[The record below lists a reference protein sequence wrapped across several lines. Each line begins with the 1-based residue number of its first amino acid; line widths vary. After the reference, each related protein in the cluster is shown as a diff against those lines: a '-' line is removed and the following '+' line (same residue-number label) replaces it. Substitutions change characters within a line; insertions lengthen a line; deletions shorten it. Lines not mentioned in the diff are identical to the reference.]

1 MASSAPV
8 KVVPGNK
15 ALLGPEK
22 VAALLLSMGKPAA
35 SRLLQHFDPLELR
48 QITRAAAA
56 LGSVSAAALDSLIE
70 DFAGQF
76 TSGVDLQST
85 ATDVEQLLTGV
96 LPPEQVA
103 DIMSDVLGSS
113 NNSLWERLS
122 GVPENMIAA
131 YVAKE
136 HPQTAAL
143 VLSKLSSSCTAK
155 VMGQLPRELR
165 NELLRRMIG
174 LKPVV
179 ESSMRLVET
188 TLHEDLLLA
197 LARNSG
203 PDLNTRMA
211 DIINK
216 MERDQMEDVL
226 QSLTDSRPKV
236 AETLKSLLFTFDDL
250 TKLTSAARTTLL
262 DQIPTERVVLAL
274 KGTDPAFRDIILSS
288 LASRA
293 RRIVEHELNTGG
305 PAAQRDVLKA
315 RRLIADTALQLAE
328 SGQIELNPSDDA
340 GAIIE

>member
-1 MASSAPV
+1 
-8 KVVPGNK
+8 
-15 ALLGPEK
+15 
-22 VAALLLSMGKPAA
+22 
-35 SRLLQHFDPLELR
+35 
-48 QITRAAAA
+48 
-56 LGSVSAAALDSLIE
+56 
-70 DFAGQF
+70 
-76 TSGVDLQST
+76 
-85 ATDVEQLLTGV
+85 V

-122 GVPENMIAA
+122 RVPENMIAA
-131 YVAKE
+131 YLAKE

-143 VLSKLSSSCTAK
+143 ILSKLSSSCTAK

-179 ESSMRLVET
+179 ESTMRLIEM

-226 QSLTDSRPKV
+226 QSLSDSRPKV

-250 TKLTSAARTTLL
+250 TKLTAQARTTLL
-262 DQIPTERVVLAL
+262 DQIPTERVVLSL
-274 KGTDPAFRDIILSS
+274 KGTDAAFRDIILSS

-305 PAAQRDVLKA
+305 PASQRDVLKA
-315 RRLIADTALQLAE
+315 RRIIADVALQLAE
-328 SGQIELNPSDDA
+328 AGQIELNPSDDA

>member
-1 MASSAPV
+1 MPTTAPMRAG
-8 KVVPGNK
+8 PPQK

-22 VAALLLSMGKPAA
+22 VAALLLAMGKPAA
-35 SRLLQHFDPLELR
+35 SRLLQHFDPVELR
-48 QITRAAAA
+48 QITRAATA
-56 LGSVSAAALDSLIE
+56 LGSVPVAALEGAIE

-96 LPPEQVA
+96 LAPEQVA

-131 YVAKE
+131 YLMKE

-143 VLSKLSSSCTAK
+143 ILSKLSSSCTAK
-155 VMGQLPRELR
+155 VMGQLPRDLR

-179 ESSMRLVET
+179 ESSVRLIET

-197 LARNSG
+197 ISRNSG

-216 MERDQMEDVL
+216 MERDHMEDVL
-226 QSLTDSRPKV
+226 QNLSDTRPKV
-236 AETLKSLLFTFDDL
+236 AETLKGLLFTFDDL
-250 TKLTSAARTTLL
+250 TKLTPQARTTLL
-262 DQIPTERVVLAL
+262 DQVPTERVVLSL

-315 RRLIADTALQLAE
+315 RRSIADTALQLAE

-340 GAIIE
+340 GATLD

>member
-1 MASSAPV
+1 MSASAPL
-8 KVVPGNK
+8 KTAP
-15 ALLGPEK
+15 AHRQLLGPER
-22 VAALLLSMGKPAA
+22 VAALLLAMGKPAA

-56 LGSVSAAALDSLIE
+56 LGSVSATSIEGLIE
-70 DFAGQF
+70 DFANQF
-76 TSGVDLQST
+76 TSGTDLTST
-85 ATDVEQLLTGV
+85 ASEVEQLLTGV

-122 GVPENMIAA
+122 NVPENMIAG
-131 YVAKE
+131 YLAKE

-143 VLSKLSSSCTAK
+143 ILSKLSSACTAK
-155 VMGQLPRELR
+155 VMAQLPRELR
-165 NELLRRMIG
+165 NQLLRRMIG
-174 LKPVV
+174 LKPVI
-179 ESSMRLVET
+179 ESTMRLIET

-197 LARNSG
+197 VARNTG

-216 MERDQMEDVL
+216 LEREQMEDAL
-226 QSLTDSRPKV
+226 QSLSESRPKA
-236 AETLKSLLFTFDDL
+236 AETLKGLLFTFDDL
-250 TKLTSAARTTLL
+250 TKLTPQARTTLL

-293 RRIVEHELNTGG
+293 RRIVENELNTGG
-305 PAAQRDVLKA
+305 PAPQRDVLKA
-315 RRLIADTALQLAE
+315 RRMVADAALQLAE
-328 SGQIELNPSDDA
+328 AGQIELNPTDEA
-340 GAIIE
+340 GAVID